1 MEIETMQNNTTKMA
15 NKTFI
20 ERALEQ
26 ILADKDISRS
36 HHLQLKKACESA
48 LGMYINIALSYQ
60 MFIIRL
66 YNTSLLITRAY
77 VM

>member
-1 MEIETMQNNTTKMA
+1 MPNSKTNKMA

-36 HHLQLKKACESA
+36 YHLELKKACEEA
-48 LGMYINIALSYQ
+48 LGMYRVHFAPLES
-60 MFIIRL
+60 
-66 YNTSLLITRAY
+66 
-77 VM
+77 VK